1 MITDTDSLQE
11 RLRAAKLAVVL
22 AKENEE
28 IVRQQIRS
36 SGAFEEDS
44 LLCLCDRT
52 DSPLLVHVMNFLDKT
67 DIARCAMT
75 CHALRSQAELHWMA
89 RHKSFLNDLDSLH
102 MTIPSDKPFAWC
114 DIDSPTLALEQMVA
128 ILGKKQGPV
137 EYDILAGQL
146 RNDFDN
152 SMMAVARY
160 ELLGVLQSLS
170 KSDTIPHHLLLS
182 TLYRVLNFSFNRY
195 LDSYRVLPNQLVRTT
210 ITVLTH
216 MIRLD
221 GPKTKMSQGTLE
233 YLFREVVSALLLLSP
248 NTPWYEDS
256 LLQIAKETNKVR
268 NASFLN
274 CCTIFCGGKL
284 TLLCV
289 SSARFKC
296 SAISTCRQVS
306 NGYD

>member
-89 RHKSFLNDLDSLH
+89 RHKSFLNDLDSL
-102 MTIPSDKPFAWC
+102 MTIPSDKPFARC

-160 ELLGVLQSLS
+160 DIFASCAS
-170 KSDTIPHHLLLS
+170 KFVDNPIP
-182 TLYRVLNFSFNRY
+182 
-195 LDSYRVLPNQLVRTT
+195 
-210 ITVLTH
+210 
-216 MIRLD
+216 
-221 GPKTKMSQGTLE
+221 
-233 YLFREVVSALLLLSP
+233 ALIP
-248 NTPWYEDS
+248 FFD
-256 LLQIAKETNKVR
+256 
-268 NASFLN
+268 
-274 CCTIFCGGKL
+274 
-284 TLLCV
+284 
-289 SSARFKC
+289 
-296 SAISTCRQVS
+296 
-306 NGYD
+306 